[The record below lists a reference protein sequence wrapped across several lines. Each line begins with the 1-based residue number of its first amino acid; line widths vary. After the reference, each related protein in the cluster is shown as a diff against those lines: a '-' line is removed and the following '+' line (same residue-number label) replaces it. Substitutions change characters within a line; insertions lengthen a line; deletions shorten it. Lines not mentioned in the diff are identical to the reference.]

1 MESGGALK
9 FADNFLRRYLE
20 IAPAAL
26 ALERAIECE
35 MHVRNEWPG
44 PILDIGCG
52 DGIFASI
59 LCTDQIDTGIDPDKA
74 ELDAARETLAYRE
87 LIACFGN
94 DIPKPD
100 KSFATIISNSV
111 LEHIPDLV
119 PVLKEANRLLADDG
133 YFHITIP
140 SDRLE
145 LATAPARM
153 LSALGMP
160 SLARRYGRFYNRFW
174 NHYHAYDDKT
184 WRSMFAE
191 AGFEVASH
199 QAYVPRDLS
208 TFYDVLTVIALPA
221 FVSKK
226 LRNRWIMW
234 PAARRLYSGLITRII
249 RGLISHLNRGEGCL
263 FFYSLRKRM
272 P

>member
-1 MESGGALK
+1 MK

-59 LCTDQIDTGIDPDKA
+59 LCSEQIDTGIDPDEV

-87 LIACFGN
+87 LIACLGN

-100 KSFATIISNSV
+100 KSFATIMSNSV

-184 WRSMFAE
+184 WRAMFAE

-234 PAARRLYSGLITRII
+234 PAARRLYSGLITRTI

-263 FFYSLRKRM
+263 FFYSLKKRM

>member
-1 MESGGALK
+1 MK

-59 LCTDQIDTGIDPDKA
+59 LCSEQIDTGIDPDET
-74 ELDAARETLAYRE
+74 ELDSARETRAYRE

-145 LATAPARM
+145 LATAPARL

-174 NHYHAYDDKT
+174 HHYHAYDDKT
-184 WRSMFAE
+184 WRAMFAE
-191 AGFEVASH
+191 AGFEVVSH
-199 QAYVPRDLS
+199 HAYVPRDLS

-226 LRNRWIMW
+226 LCNRWIMW
-234 PAARRLYSGLITRII
+234 PAARRLYSGLITRTI
-249 RGLISHLNRGEGCL
+249 RGLMSPLNRGEGCL
-263 FFYSLRKRM
+263 FFYSLKKRM
-272 P
+272 PW